1 MSASTSL
8 GVGYAFK
15 NVAPL
20 SNIVQ
25 GFTDRLSTIE
35 VLNTEVDCLWYNI
48 PKGPESTSTPANLLG
63 SYIPPKITKKAII
76 SRINDFKDR
85 WWDPIFT
92 NRPQTSTYGMGESP
106 LD

>member
-1 MSASTSL
+1 MAHFSRSN
-8 GVGYAFK
+8 GVTTIQRIIIIAIVI
-15 NVAPL
+15 VA
-20 SNIVQ
+20 IGGVFF
-25 GFTDRLSTIE
+25 FTR
-35 VLNTEVDCLWYNI
+35 
-48 PKGPESTSTPANLLG
+48 PESTSTPANLLG